1 MARMPPD
8 RLRLGPHIPLG
19 NGMVKA
25 VERAYAIGATAI
37 QIFGDNPTAWR
48 RRAEPPVEQ
57 EQFRERLAAY
67 DIRPVAVHAAYL
79 VNLAGADDDFFE
91 RSVSVLQHDLQAAPG
106 FGASLVNV
114 HTGSH
119 RDSGVETGIAR
130 LAEGVA
136 RTLAEAPSGPD
147 AAALVLENSA
157 GGGFAVGVT
166 VEELAAIADAVAARG
181 IDDSRVG
188 FCLDTAHLW
197 SAGYCLAEPDETD
210 ALLERFDALIG
221 LQRLRMIHLN
231 DSKSQL
237 GSRLDR
243 HEHVGAGAI
252 GERGMAHLLRH
263 PRLADVAWYLE
274 TPGMEEGYDA
284 VNVRRALDLVA
295 GRPLEPLAAEA
306 FDVRS
311 RSRSAR
317 TAGPA

>member
-1 MARMPPD
+1 MAPMPPA
-8 RLRLGPHIPLG
+8 RLRLGPHMPLG

-25 VERAYAIGATAI
+25 VERAHAIGATAI

-48 RRAEPPVEQ
+48 RRAEPPAEQ
-57 EQFRERLAAY
+57 DKFRERLAAY
-67 DIRPVAVHAAYL
+67 DIGPVAVHAAYL

-91 RSVSVLQHDLQAAPG
+91 RSVDVLKHDLQAAPG
-106 FGASLVNV
+106 LGASFVNV

-119 RDSGVETGIAR
+119 RDTGVEAGIER
-130 LAEGVA
+130 LADGVA
-136 RTLAEAPSGPD
+136 RTLADVPSGPD
-147 AAALVLENSA
+147 APTLVLENSA

-166 VEELAAIADAVAARG
+166 VEELASIADAVAARG
-181 IDDSRVG
+181 IAESRVG

-197 SAGYCLAEPDETD
+197 SAGYCLAEPGETD
-210 ALLERFDALIG
+210 TLLDRFDALIG
-221 LQRLRMIHLN
+221 LRRLRMIHLN

-243 HEHVGAGAI
+243 HEHVGAGGI

-263 PRLADVAWYLE
+263 PRLSDVAWYLE

-295 GRPLEPLAAEA
+295 GRPLDPLPPEA

>member
-8 RLRLGPHIPLG
+8 RLRLGPHVPLG
-19 NGMVKA
+19 NGMLKA
-25 VERAYAIGATAI
+25 IERAHDIGATAI

-48 RRAEPPVEQ
+48 RRAEPPAEQ
-57 EQFRERLAAY
+57 EQFRERLTAY
-67 DIRPVAVHAAYL
+67 DIAPVAIHAAYL
-79 VNLAGADDDFFE
+79 VNLAGSDDDFFE
-91 RSVSVLQHDLQAAPG
+91 RSVGVLARELQAAPG
-106 FGASLVNV
+106 LGASLVNV

-119 RDSGVETGIAR
+119 RDTSFEAGVAR
-130 LAEGVA
+130 LADGVA
-136 RTLAEAPSGPD
+136 RVLADAPSGAGAPT
-147 AAALVLENSA
+147 LVLENSA

-166 VEELAAIADAVAARG
+166 VEELAAIADAVASRG
-181 IDDSRVG
+181 VDASRVG

-197 SAGYCLAEPDETD
+197 SAGYCLAEPGEAD
-210 ALLERFDALIG
+210 ALLERFHSLIG
-221 LQRLRMIHLN
+221 LERLRMIHFN

-243 HEHVGAGAI
+243 HEHVGAGNI
-252 GERGMAHLLRH
+252 GERGMGHLLRH
-263 PRLADVAWYLE
+263 PKLAHVAWYLE

-295 GRPLEPLAAEA
+295 GRPLEALPPEA

-311 RSRSAR
+311 RSRSAK

>member
-1 MARMPPD
+1 MAPMPPD
-8 RLRLGPHIPLG
+8 RLRLGPHMPLG

-25 VERAYAIGATAI
+25 VERAKAIGATAI

-48 RRAEPPVEQ
+48 RRAEPPAEQ
-57 EQFRERLAAY
+57 AEFRARLAAY
-67 DIRPVAVHAAYL
+67 DIRPVAIHAAYL
-79 VNLAGADDDFFE
+79 VNLAGADEDFFE
-91 RSVSVLQHDLQAAPG
+91 RSVGVLQRELQAAPG
-106 FGASLVNV
+106 LGAAFVNV

-119 RDSGVETGIAR
+119 RDTGLEAGIAR
-130 LAEGVA
+130 LADGVA
-136 RTLAEAPSGPD
+136 RTLGDAPSGPD
-147 AAALVLENSA
+147 APALVLENSA
-157 GGGFAVGVT
+157 GGGFAVGVRI
-166 VEELAAIADAVAARG
+166 EELAAIADAIAARG
-181 IDDSRVG
+181 VAESRLG

-197 SAGYCLAEPDETD
+197 SAGYCIAEPDETD
-210 ALLERFDALIG
+210 ALLERFDSLVG
-221 LQRLRMIHLN
+221 LRRVRMIHLN

-243 HEHVGAGAI
+243 HEHVGAGEI

-263 PRLADVAWYLE
+263 PRLADVAWYVE

-284 VNVRRALDLVA
+284 INVARALDLFA
-295 GRPLEPLAAEA
+295 GRPLAPLPPEA

>member
-8 RLRLGPHIPLG
+8 RLRLGPHMPLG

-25 VERAYAIGATAI
+25 VERAHAIGATAI

-48 RRAEPPVEQ
+48 RRSDPPAEQ
-57 EQFRERLAAY
+57 ERFRERLAAY
-67 DIRPVAVHAAYL
+67 DIRPVAIHAAYL
-79 VNLAGADDDFFE
+79 VNLAGADDDFFQ
-91 RSVSVLQHDLQAAPG
+91 RSVGVLGRDLQSAPG
-106 FGASLVNV
+106 FGATLVNV

-119 RDSGVETGIAR
+119 RDTGVAAGIER
-130 LAEGVA
+130 LADGVA
-136 RTLAEAPSGPD
+136 RVLADAPAGPD
-147 AAALVLENSA
+147 APTLVLENSA
-157 GGGFAVGVT
+157 GGGFAIGVT
-166 VEELAAIADAVAARG
+166 VEELASIADTIAARG
-181 IDDSRVG
+181 IAESRVG

-197 SAGYCLAEPDETD
+197 SAGYCLAEPDEAD
-210 ALLERFDALIG
+210 ALLERFDG
-221 LQRLRMIHLN
+221 LVGLRRLRMVHLN

-243 HEHVGAGAI
+243 HEHVGAGEI
-252 GERGMAHLLRH
+252 GGRGMAHLLRH
-263 PRLADVAWYLE
+263 PRLAGVAWYLE

-295 GRPLEPLAAEA
+295 GRPLEPLPPEA

>member
-1 MARMPPD
+1 MASMSPD
-8 RLRLGPHIPLG
+8 RLRLGPHIPVG
-19 NGMVKA
+19 TGMVKSI
-25 VERAYAIGATAI
+25 ERAHAIGATAV
-37 QIFGDNPTAWR
+37 QMFGDNPTAWR

-57 EQFRERLAAY
+57 DRFRERLAAY
-67 DIRPVAVHAAYL
+67 DIGPVAVHAAYL

-91 RSVSVLQHDLQAAPG
+91 RSVTILRHDLEAAPG
-106 FGASLVNV
+106 LGASLVNV

-119 RDSGVETGIAR
+119 RDAGVETGIAR
-130 LAEGVA
+130 LANGVS
-136 RTLAEAPSGPD
+136 RTLADAPSGPH
-147 AAALVLENSA
+147 AATLVLENSA

-166 VEELAAIADAVAARG
+166 IEELAAIADAIAARG
-181 IDDSRVG
+181 VDDARVG

-197 SAGYCLAEPDETD
+197 SAGYCLADPAATD

-221 LQRLRMIHLN
+221 LRRLRMIHFN

-243 HEHVGAGAI
+243 HEHVGAGSI
-252 GERGMAHLLRH
+252 GERGMGHLLRH
-263 PRLADVAWYLE
+263 PRLAHVAWYLE

-284 VNVRRALDLVA
+284 INVERALDLVA
-295 GRPLEPLAAEA
+295 GRPLQPLPPEA

-317 TAGPA
+317 TVGPA